1 MRVTRTKVNIAV
13 AVAVAAFGVGL
24 VMAATSW
31 ERRKEARRW
40 RYREWVEARGAWR
53 GVELEVRLRTGAERL
68 DPLTAAD
75 LDDGIRILRVDR
87 ESHPE
92 LRFLW
97 LVNPSLTAWDSS
109 FRLSHDFTCLF
120 AVVDPATDEIV
131 GLLSAILE
139 IEVGGESMA
148 VERGVGGNLSISPE
162 GARRLIE
169 GWLRI
174 EP

>member
-1 MRVTRTKVNIAV
+1 MRVTRTKVILVV
-13 AVAVAAFGVGL
+13 AVLVVGLAGAAFS
-24 VMAATSW
+24 A

-40 RYREWVEARGAWR
+40 QYREWVEAQSAWR
-53 GVELEVRLRTGAERL
+53 GVELEVRRRTGAERL

-109 FRLSHDFTCLF
+109 FRVSDDFTCLF

-131 GLLSAILE
+131 GLLSAIHE
-139 IEVGGESMA
+139 IEVGGDSMA
-148 VERGVGGNLSISPE
+148 VELGVGGNRSISPE

-169 GWLRI
+169 GWVRI
-174 EP
+174 ER

>member
-1 MRVTRTKVNIAV
+1 MRVTRTKVILVIAALV
-13 AVAVAAFGVGL
+13 VGL
-24 VMAATSW
+24 VAAATSW
-31 ERRKEARRW
+31 EHRKEARRW

-53 GVELEVRLRTGAERL
+53 GVELEVRRRTRAERL

-131 GLLSAILE
+131 GLLSAIHE
-139 IEVGGESMA
+139 IEVGGDSMA
-148 VERGVGGNLSISPE
+148 VELDIGGNPSISPE

-169 GWLRI
+169 GWVRI
-174 EP
+174 ER